1 MNRYNNIPIFRTPKG
16 KRYRAN
22 VKYPEIPFND
32 SDFYVI
38 SQQGDRYDLLA
49 QQYYGDSTLWW
60 IISSANPRFKP
71 NSLYPEPNHQIRIPS
86 NISDIIRAY
95 KVLNQ

>member
-38 SQQGDRYDLLA
+38 AEQGDRYDMLSFNIMGTLLYGGSYL
-49 QQYYGDSTLWW
+49 QQILDLNLTAYTQ
-60 IISSANPRFKP
+60 NPTTK
-71 NSLYPEPNHQIRIPS
+71 
-86 NISDIIRAY
+86 
-95 KVLNQ
+95 